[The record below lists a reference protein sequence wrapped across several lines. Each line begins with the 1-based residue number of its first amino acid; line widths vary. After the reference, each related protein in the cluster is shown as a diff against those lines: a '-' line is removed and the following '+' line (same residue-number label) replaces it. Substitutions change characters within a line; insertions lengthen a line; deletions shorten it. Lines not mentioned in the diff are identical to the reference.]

1 MMKKNGHSREFP
13 CRESNPGYGGEN
25 ARSQPLDHM
34 GVSQAFSIFL
44 LFWEKISK
52 DSLEFIKKEVST
64 VQSDL
69 IVSKNVVMKDILKYS
84 HKYLTFEVIQ
94 GIKIFQILSACVSG
108 ESNPGLPGGR
118 REFYH

>member
-1 MMKKNGHSREFP
+1 M
-13 CRESNPGYGGEN
+13 
-25 ARSQPLDHM
+25 
-34 GVSQAFSIFL
+34 
-44 LFWEKISK
+44 
-52 DSLEFIKKEVST
+52 DSLEFIKKEVSA

-84 HKYLTFEVIQ
+84 HKYLTFKVIQ
-94 GIKIFQILSACVSG
+94 GIKIFQVLHAGVSG

>member
-1 MMKKNGHSREFP
+1 
-13 CRESNPGYGGEN
+13 
-25 ARSQPLDHM
+25 M

-44 LFWEKISK
+44 LFLQQISK

-69 IVSKNVVMKDILKYS
+69 IVSKNVVMKDVLKYS

-94 GIKIFQILSACVSG
+94 GIKIFQILYAGVSG

-118 REFYH
+118 REF

>member
-1 MMKKNGHSREFP
+1 
-13 CRESNPGYGGEN
+13 
-25 ARSQPLDHM
+25 M

-44 LFWEKISK
+44 LFLQQISK
-52 DSLEFIKKEVST
+52 DSLEFIKKEVSA

-69 IVSKNVVMKDILKYS
+69 IVSKNVVMKHILKYS

-94 GIKIFQILSACVSG
+94 GIKIFQILNACVSG
-108 ESNPGLPGGR
+108 ESNPGLPRGK

>member
-1 MMKKNGHSREFP
+1 
-13 CRESNPGYGGEN
+13 
-25 ARSQPLDHM
+25 M
-34 GVSQAFSIFL
+34 GVFQAFSIFL
-44 LFWEKISK
+44 YFLQQISK
-52 DSLEFIKKEVST
+52 DSLEFIKKEVSA

-69 IVSKNVVMKDILKYS
+69 IVSKNVVMKDVLKYS

-94 GIKIFQILSACVSG
+94 GIKIFQILYACIGG

>member
-1 MMKKNGHSREFP
+1 
-13 CRESNPGYGGEN
+13 
-25 ARSQPLDHM
+25 M
-34 GVSQAFSIFL
+34 GVSHAFSIFL

-94 GIKIFQILSACVSG
+94 GIKIFQILYACVSG
-108 ESNPGLPGGR
+108 ESNPGLPRGR

>member
-1 MMKKNGHSREFP
+1 
-13 CRESNPGYGGEN
+13 
-25 ARSQPLDHM
+25 M
-34 GVSQAFSIFL
+34 GVFQAFSIFL
-44 LFWEKISK
+44 YFLRQISK
-52 DSLEFIKKEVST
+52 DSLEFIKKEVSA

-69 IVSKNVVMKDILKYS
+69 IVSKNVVMKDVLKYS

-94 GIKIFQILSACVSG
+94 GIKIFQILYACVGG